1 MIDNFHNPNENWIP
15 KDYDR
20 LTPEERERL
29 AWLHVKCGC
38 GSLLLLGLIIML
50 AVALLTGCTTTRFV
64 EVERVSRDTVRQVS
78 QVHDSIYIHDSVNVS
93 QYRQGDTLYV
103 CQTRWRDRWHVQTQ
117 TDTVRTA
124 RVDSIP
130 QPYPVEVVREVE
142 KPLTA
147 WQTFRLHLANVV
159 LIALGL
165 LIAVWVWRTK

>member
-1 MIDNFHNPNENWIP
+1 MTDNFHNPNENWMP
-15 KDYDR
+15 HDYDR

-38 GSLLLLGLIIML
+38 GSLLLGLIIML
-50 AVALLTGCTTTRFV
+50 AVALLTSCTTTRFV
-64 EVERVSRDTVRQVS
+64 EVERVSRDTVRQMS
-78 QVHDSIYIHDSVNVS
+78 QVRDSIYIHDSVNVS

-103 CQTRWRDRWHVQTQ
+103 YQTRWRDRWHVQTQ
-117 TDTVRTA
+117 TDTLRTVRI
-124 RVDSIP
+124 DSIP
-130 QPYPVEVVREVE
+130 RPYPVEVQVERE
-142 KPLTA
+142 LTA